1 MDRKIGIIL
10 KGVGGFYYV
19 ETSTGEI
26 LECKAKGTFR
36 KNKISPVAGD
46 RVCVMIPDDGFSL
59 VEKIY
64 QRKNYLIRPPI
75 SNLDQLI
82 IVTSIRDPL
91 PNTLVIDKMIAAAVY
106 KNIEPIV
113 VISKSDLS
121 SVDWLRDIYSKSGI
135 KTIVFSM
142 KDGCGADEVK
152 NLLKNKVSAFTG
164 NTGVGKSTLLNF
176 INPNLMLETG
186 GISRKLGR
194 GRHTTRQV
202 ELFKLCGGYIADT
215 PGFSTVDIGRYEIIK
230 KEDIQYCFKEFAPY
244 LNSCKFTSCSHIC
257 EKGCSIIEAVNNGKI
272 DKSRYNSYVAMYNE
286 VKDIKDWEIR

>member
-36 KNKISPVAGD
+36 KNKVSPVAGD

-64 QRKNYLIRPPI
+64 QRKNHLIRPPI

-106 KNIEPIV
+106 KNIEPVV

-186 GISRKLGR
+186 DISRKLGR

-202 ELFKLCGGYIADT
+202 ELFKLGGGYIADT

>member
-202 ELFKLCGGYIADT
+202 ELFKLGGGYIADT

-230 KEDIQYCFKEFAPY
+230 KEDIQYCFKEFTPY